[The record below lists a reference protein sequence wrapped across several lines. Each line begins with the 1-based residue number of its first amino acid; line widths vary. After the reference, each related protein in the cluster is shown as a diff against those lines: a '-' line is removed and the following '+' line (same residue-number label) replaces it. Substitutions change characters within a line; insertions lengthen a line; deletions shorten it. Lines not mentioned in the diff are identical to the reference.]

1 MFITHV
7 ILIIIINVFQG
18 KCNILLK
25 QNNGLCL
32 VNTSGVNSLF
42 VLDIVHFASFKIF
55 SINFKKSSNYYYI
68 NVFQMLFT

>member
-1 MFITHV
+1 MKNNANIVFLYSYCMFITHV
-7 ILIIIINVFQG
+7 ILIINVFHG

-42 VLDIVHFASFKIF
+42 VLDIVHFVLFKIF
-55 SINFKKSSNYYYI
+55 SIIF
-68 NVFQMLFT
+68 